1 MLGGSFWIAFLRNAI
16 SVVLMLSFFL
26 MLDRPRF
33 SMKKTVCCYAIF
45 GVSLIAGY
53 SCWYLFGTVSFVKY
67 AALSVLPV
75 IGIFCSLMSSE
86 VLYAHSVAWMWRAG
100 GAAEIFGLIFL
111 RALSEW

>member
-86 VLYAHSVAWMWRAG
+86 VLYLSLYKM
-100 GAAEIFGLIFL
+100 
-111 RALSEW
+111 ALSFYTFYVYTF